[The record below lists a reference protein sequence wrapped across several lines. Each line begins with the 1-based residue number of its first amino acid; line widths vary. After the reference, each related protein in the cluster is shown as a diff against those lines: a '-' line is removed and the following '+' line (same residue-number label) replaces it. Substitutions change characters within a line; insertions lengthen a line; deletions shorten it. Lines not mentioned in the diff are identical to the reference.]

1 MATQVSTGGK
11 TMLKQVTHVG
21 LGVRDQDEAL
31 TFWTDK
37 IGFEV
42 RNDVT
47 IAEMGGFRWLTVG
60 PPNQQDLEIILIPP
74 GGPGTPAEVVE
85 KANEVLAH
93 GVLPGLIFRV
103 DDCRATYD
111 ELKSRGVEMTQ
122 EPIEQFYGIDAAFR
136 DPTGNSI
143 RFTQP
148 TQQG

>member
-1 MATQVSTGGK
+1 
-11 TMLKQVTHVG
+11 MLKSVTHVG
-21 LGVRDQDEAL
+21 LGVLDQDEAKA
-31 TFWTDK
+31 FWTDK

-47 IAEMGGFRWLTVG
+47 IEEMGGFRWLTVG
-60 PPNQQDLEIILIPP
+60 PPNQPDLEIILIPP
-74 GGPGTPAEVVE
+74 GGPGTPPDVVDQ
-85 KANEVLAH
+85 AREVLAH

-103 DDCRATYD
+103 DDAQATYD

-148 TQQG
+148 TS

>member
-1 MATQVSTGGK
+1 
-11 TMLKQVTHVG
+11 MLQSVTHVG
-21 LGVRDQDEAL
+21 LGVLDQDEAKA
-31 TFWTDK
+31 FWTDK

-42 RNDVT
+42 RTDMTVE
-47 IAEMGGFRWLTVG
+47 EMGGFRWLTVG
-60 PPNQQDLEIILIPP
+60 PPTQPDLEIILIPP
-74 GGPGTPAEVVE
+74 GGPGTPPDVVDQ
-85 KANEVLAH
+85 AREVLAH

-103 DDCRATYD
+103 DDARATYE

-148 TQQG
+148 TAQ